1 MASDDTVAMSN
12 GHATCSNGNSSSSN
26 NNNNNIP
33 GKAEYRREWAIKASP
48 KALGTV
54 NPIRSIVEG
63 LNLTPNPEKPFIP
76 LSIGEWALPFVRP
89 NIFSQLKTSF
99 PKQTGDPTLFGDFKP
114 CREITDAVTAAI
126 QSEKCNG
133 YQPSA
138 GREDAR
144 TAIAEYCAAY
154 GMNVDAKVGK
164 MLLSLLSFYCSRRT
178 LH

>member
-12 GHATCSNGNSSSSN
+12 GHASNGNSSP
-26 NNNNNIP
+26 IKP
-33 GKAEYRREWAIKASP
+33 ECRREWSIKASP

-76 LSIGEWALPFVRP
+76 LSIGKFVHSETVAE
-89 NIFSQLKTSF
+89 FSNVSSLS
-99 PKQTGDPTLFGDFKP
+99 GDPTIFGDFKP
-114 CREITDAVTAAI
+114 CREITEAVTAAVL
-126 QSEKCNG
+126 SEKCNG

-144 TAIAEYCAAY
+144 TAVAEYCSAY
-154 GMNVDAKVGK
+154 GMDVDAKVSKDIHGCINHR
-164 MLLSLLSFYCSRRT
+164 LQATHF
-178 LH
+178 